1 MATKRGLIKKTAASE
16 FDSIRKTGKIAI
28 TLARGDELINV
39 DYSTGT
45 STVMVAS
52 LSGKCIRFSEKDN
65 RPLGREA
72 MGVKA
77 IDLTEDDAVVSM
89 IVCKE
94 EKDVLTITE
103 KGYGKRTDLS
113 EYKVQNRNGK
123 GMKAGVF
130 NEKTGKL
137 VGLELVG
144 EDDDVMI
151 IADNGVI
158 IRTKANSISKITRD
172 TIGVKVMR
180 LDSGTKVSCV
190 AIADIVAEDITG
202 ESGEEPIIIDD
213 PIEDAGE

>member
-1 MATKRGLIKKTAASE
+1 
-16 FDSIRKTGKIAI
+16 
-28 TLARGDELINV
+28 
-39 DYSTGT
+39 
-45 STVMVAS
+45 
-52 LSGKCIRFSEKDN
+52 
-65 RPLGREA
+65 
-72 MGVKA
+72 
-77 IDLTEDDAVVSM
+77 
-89 IVCKE
+89 
-94 EKDVLTITE
+94 
-103 KGYGKRTDLS
+103 
-113 EYKVQNRNGK
+113 
-123 GMKAGVF
+123 MKAGVF

-213 PIEDAGE
+213 PIEDAGRINKNKQKPPIFKGGFLLKKQNNKKT